1 MRLTL
6 IQLATFAADWRQ
18 LKLTDEDLVALETVL
33 TDDPEAGPVM
43 AGTGG
48 LRKLRFA
55 PPTWRIGKRGA
66 TRVCYVH
73 FPAFAAVYLVVIF
86 GKKEQPN
93 LTRADRN
100 AFATLMP
107 RLRRALEDA
116 QTAKKRGRL

>member
-1 MRLTL
+1 
-6 IQLATFAADWRQ
+6 
-18 LKLTDEDLVALETVL
+18 
-33 TDDPEAGPVM
+33 M

-66 TRVCYVH
+66 TRVSSVH
-73 FPAFAAVYLVVIF
+73 FPAFEAVYLVVIV
-86 GKKEQPN
+86 GKKEQPK
-93 LTRADRN
+93 LTRVDRN

-107 RLRRALEDA
+107 RLRRDLEDA